1 MAKQFVAT
9 DEPVIHVRY
18 NGRSTDVPLAGLDL
32 GTGADD
38 GQVKRRLAEYLE
50 VPPRR
55 LEDYV
60 VDRHANG
67 NLTLRPE
74 AVFG

>member
-1 MAKQFVAT
+1 MAKQFVVN
-9 DEPVIHVRY
+9 DEAVIHVRY
-18 NGRSTDVPLAGLDL
+18 AGRSADVPLAGLDL
-32 GTGADD
+32 GPAADD

-55 LEDYV
+55 LDDYV